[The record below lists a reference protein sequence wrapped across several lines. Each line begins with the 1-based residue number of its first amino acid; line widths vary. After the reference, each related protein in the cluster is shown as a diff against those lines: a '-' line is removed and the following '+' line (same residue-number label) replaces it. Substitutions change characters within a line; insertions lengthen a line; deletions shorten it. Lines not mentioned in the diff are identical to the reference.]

1 MRLLFITSLFFGLL
15 LTTSL
20 SGQDA
25 PPPTEEDYYQI
36 ITLPLPEGVVLEVG
50 GLATLPNGSIAAS
63 TRRGEVYIIDNPY
76 MTEGRR
82 PHYRL
87 FARGLHTIL
96 GLAWHD
102 GTLYCAQ
109 RGELTRLHDENDDG
123 RADRYETVA
132 HWPLTS
138 HYHEYSFGPKVGP
151 DSSMY
156 VTGNI
161 AFRNPNWWRG
171 VSGAP
176 GRGWTMRID
185 PQTGEL
191 EPFAAGMRSPCGI
204 GMIDGEFFYA
214 DNQGDW
220 MGSGGLVHVERGDF
234 TGHPASLAWSGEP
247 DSPVKLTTEDVYY
260 RVNPQIPVEGQPL
273 SQPSNQEDEIPYSF
287 YEFAQD
293 VPGVKTPAVWLPHS
307 VLGISTSEII
317 VDETE
322 GVFGPFAGQVLIGDQ
337 GQSKIM
343 RVNLEKIDGVYQ
355 GAAFN
360 FIEGFQSGVLRMS
373 WGRDGSLFVGQTN
386 RGWGST
392 GSDPYGLQRVVW
404 NGETPFEM
412 HSITAEVDGFTINFT
427 EPVDKTTA
435 ADTSN
440 YDITSFIYKYHP
452 AYGSP
457 IVDREMH
464 EIMAIEV
471 AEDGLSAR
479 LAIDGIRQYHIHEIK
494 PAGVQSYNGGHG
506 LLHNAGY
513 YTLNRIPSG
522 DSMEIPEPVVEEV
535 APPVMDHSHHQMP
548 AADPVSAQAAE
559 TEVAIADTPRPAP
572 VRRRSRGSAKRQTT
586 MPGDWG
592 GTVDETIVLSTLP
605 GMRYDRGRIS
615 VRAGARVK
623 LTFYNNDDMPH
634 NLVITKPGTM
644 PSVGAAAASLGLDG
658 PAKEYVPST
667 GNVLFHS
674 KLMGPGTTETIYFK
688 APDAPGDYN
697 YVCTF
702 PGHWRTMNGV
712 LRVTP

>member
-1 MRLLFITSLFFGLL
+1 MRFLSICLL
-15 LTTSL
+15 LLSL
-20 SGQDA
+20 AFLNGLHAQDA
-25 PPPTEEDYYQI
+25 PPPTEEDYYKI
-36 ITLPLPEGVVLEVG
+36 ITLPMPEGVILEVG
-50 GLATLPNGSIAAS
+50 GLATLPNGSVAAS

-76 MTEGRR
+76 MNEGRR

-87 FARGLHTIL
+87 FAQGLHTIL

-109 RGELTRLHDENDDG
+109 RGELTRLHDEDGDG
-123 RADRYETVA
+123 RADRYETVV

-161 AFRNPNWWRG
+161 AFRSPNWWRG

-185 PQTGEL
+185 PRTGDL
-191 EPFAAGMRSPCGI
+191 EPFATGMRSPCGI

-234 TGHPASLAWSGEP
+234 TGHPAGLAWAEEP
-247 DSPVKLTTEDVYY
+247 DSPVKLTMNDVYY
-260 RVNPQIPVEGQPL
+260 RVNPQIPVAGAPL
-273 SQPSNQEDEIPYSF
+273 SQPSNQEDEIPYSL

-293 VPGVKTPAVWLPHS
+293 VPGVKIPAVWLPHS
-307 VLGISTSEII
+307 ILGISTSEII
-317 VDETE
+317 VDETD
-322 GVFGPFAGQVLIGDQ
+322 GAFGPFAGQVLIGDQ

-343 RVNLEKIDGVYQ
+343 RVNLEKVDGAYQ

-404 NGETPFEM
+404 KEEMPFEM
-412 HSITAEVDGFTINFT
+412 HSIMAEVDGFTINFT
-427 EPVDKTTA
+427 QPVDKMTA
-435 ADTSN
+435 LDTSN
-440 YDITSFIYKYHP
+440 YEITSFIYKYHP

-457 IVDREMH
+457 IVDRETH
-464 EIMAIEV
+464 DILAIEV

-479 LAIDGIRQYHIHEIK
+479 LAIEGLRQFHIHEVK
-494 PAGVQSYNGGHG
+494 PAGVQSYNGGHN
-506 LLHNAGY
+506 LLHEAGY
-513 YTLNRIPSG
+513 YTLNRIPAG
-522 DSMEIPEPVVEEV
+522 DSMAIPEPVIEEV
-535 APPVMDHSHHQMP
+535 APLAMDHSHHDMP
-548 AADPVSAQAAE
+548 APAPTPQATVSADE
-559 TEVAIADTPRPAP
+559 ADAPRPSP
-572 VRRRSRGSAKRQTT
+572 PRRRSRSNAKRLTS
-586 MPGDWG
+586 MPADWG
-592 GTVDETIVLSTLP
+592 GNIDETIVLSTLP

-634 NLVITKPGTM
+634 NLVITQPGTM
-644 PSVGAAAASLGLDG
+644 PSVGAAAAALGLDG
-658 PAKEYVPST
+658 PAREYVPSSAS
-667 GNVLFHS
+667 VLYHS
-674 KLMGPGTTETIYFK
+674 KLLGPGTTETIYFK
-688 APDAPGDYN
+688 APDTPGDYN